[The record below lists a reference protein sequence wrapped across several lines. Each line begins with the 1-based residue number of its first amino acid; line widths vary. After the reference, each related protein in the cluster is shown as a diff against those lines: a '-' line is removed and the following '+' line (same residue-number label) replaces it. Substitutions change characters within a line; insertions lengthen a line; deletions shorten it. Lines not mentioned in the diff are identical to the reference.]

1 MGKGHELRTHTYT
14 QSNTKLLLSIKKSN
28 NQSHET

>member
-1 MGKGHELRTHTYT
+1 MGKGHELMTHTYT
-14 QSNTKLLLSIKKSN
+14 YRNTKWPLSIKKSN